1 MAMTPELLA
10 AIQALINSILEDE
23 HRSGGLLSRK
33 TLRLASVLAEA
44 TRQALAQVIEPPP
57 QTTH

>member
-1 MAMTPELLA
+1 MPPELLA
-10 AIQALINSILEDE
+10 AIQALIASILEDE

-33 TLRLASVLAEA
+33 TLALASKLAEA
-44 TRQALAQVIEPPP
+44 TREALAVIEPPP

>member
-1 MAMTPELLA
+1 MTPELLA
-10 AIQALINSILEDE
+10 AIQALIASILEDE

-44 TRQALAQVIEPPP
+44 TRLALAQVIEPPP

>member
-1 MAMTPELLA
+1 MTPEVLA
-10 AIQALINSILEDE
+10 AIQDLIASILEDE

-44 TRQALAQVIEPPP
+44 TRAALAQVIEPPP

>member
-1 MAMTPELLA
+1 MTPEVLA
-10 AIQALINSILEDE
+10 AIQDLIASILEDE

-44 TRQALAQVIEPPP
+44 TREALAQVIEPPP
-57 QTTH
+57 QATH

>member
-1 MAMTPELLA
+1 MTPEVLA
-10 AIQALINSILEDE
+10 AIQDLIASILEDE

>member
-1 MAMTPELLA
+1 MTPEVLA
-10 AIQALINSILEDE
+10 AIQDLIASILEDE

-44 TRQALAQVIEPPP
+44 TREALAQVIEPPP

>member
-1 MAMTPELLA
+1 MTPEVLA
-10 AIQALINSILEDE
+10 AIQDLIASILEDE

-33 TLRLASVLAEA
+33 TLRLASVLAEV
-44 TRQALAQVIEPPP
+44 TRAALAQVIEPPP

>member
-1 MAMTPELLA
+1 MTPEVLA
-10 AIQALINSILEDE
+10 AIQNLIASILEDE

-33 TLRLASVLAEA
+33 TLRLASVLAEV
-44 TRQALAQVIEPPP
+44 TRAALAQVIEPPP

>member
-1 MAMTPELLA
+1 MTPEVLA
-10 AIQALINSILEDE
+10 AIQDLIASILEDE

-33 TLRLASVLAEA
+33 TLCLASKLAEA
-44 TRQALAQVIEPPP
+44 TRAALAQVIEPPP

>member
-1 MAMTPELLA
+1 MTPEVLA
-10 AIQALINSILEDE
+10 AIQNLIASILEDE

-44 TRQALAQVIEPPP
+44 TREALAQVIEPPP

>member
-1 MAMTPELLA
+1 MTPEVLA
-10 AIQALINSILEDE
+10 AIQGLIASILEDE

-33 TLRLASVLAEA
+33 TLRLASVLAEV
-44 TRQALAQVIEPPP
+44 TREALAQVIEPPP

>member
-1 MAMTPELLA
+1 MTPEVLA
-10 AIQALINSILEDE
+10 AIQDLIASILEDE

-44 TRQALAQVIEPPP
+44 TREALAQEIEPPP
-57 QTTH
+57 QTSH

>member
-1 MAMTPELLA
+1 MTPEVLA
-10 AIQALINSILEDE
+10 AIQDLIASILEDE

-33 TLRLASVLAEA
+33 TLRLASVLAEV
-44 TRQALAQVIEPPP
+44 TREALAQVIEPPP

>member
-1 MAMTPELLA
+1 MTPEVLA
-10 AIQALINSILEDE
+10 AIQDLIASILEDE

-33 TLRLASVLAEA
+33 TLRLASVLAEV
-44 TRQALAQVIEPPP
+44 TRAALSSEPPP